1 MPSIKKRVTGFIRQ
15 LSAPSGNGTNMTN
28 NAKNKP
34 EIKVTSAT
42 ITDEAFHAKAAQS
55 GCFIQKYLDGETH
68 GSGPQIYSGKTGHDL
83 PVFPIK
89 DLDLEVFATFTG
101 PDGGLTSISNL
112 EDKLNASMQVI
123 NIRYKSSFVTHRYT
137 DTLVLL
143 PFDGKDCIKGVPCF
157 LCLSSLVFVYVGG
170 KLPLLFFKDISKASE
185 FFGLKINFFS

>member
-15 LSAPSGNGTNMTN
+15 LSAPSGNGSNIG

-123 NIRYKSSFVTHRYT
+123 NIRYKSGTVTHR
-137 DTLVLL
+137 
-143 PFDGKDCIKGVPCF
+143 
-157 LCLSSLVFVYVGG
+157 
-170 KLPLLFFKDISKASE
+170 
-185 FFGLKINFFS
+185 